1 MIACKTVG
9 AGGTYTID
17 SPVRHRLTAHRA
29 SRDRRVVLELPRFSW
44 LLRPMWIVAVLPLVS
59 AAGCLRIPDD
69 LNEAGGGPASAPST
83 AGEVLA
89 RHVKALG
96 GEKKL
101 RAITER
107 TVEARMVF
115 FAEEGCEEGNEN
127 CFSKDEA
134 GSFVLQST
142 ANGRLYRRTVL
153 REQVEE
159 RGYDGKSGWSLG
171 GGVLRIDTPDEAV
184 ISREDAQLH
193 WYFGV
198 AERGIETTLVPARKE
213 GTQVLDGL
221 TWRVSPKVPAKTF
234 WFDRATGLLRMEV
247 AEEGEGEQAQ
257 RQTITYEDYKK
268 VDGVLVP
275 FKVRVV
281 SRTGER
287 EQVVEF
293 VTQRV
298 THGAVDKTR
307 FAVPSLQQPK
317 PVADVV
323 LAELERAKTAAKAAP
338 RDVAAQV
345 AYARAAFAAAHWR
358 EAGTAAE
365 ATLAVDPR
373 EPEALFTLARVHILL
388 GELAPAAKALTRAR
402 KAGVRE
408 DQVARQEAWIHL
420 RRRDFAKLA
429 RSLDSVGAKVMAGR
443 YRAFVGKPMTI
454 TGEPACVQSVP
465 VVKASPLMVVKLEIA
480 GKPTQAIVDTGAHE
494 LILAKKF
501 AADAGVTVRAKSTLG
516 EDGPEVGYAEVD
528 KLGIGGVQI
537 ANVPV
542 SVFDD
547 ATITEMAGVESG
559 EIGAVL
565 GLYALADFLVTIDVP
580 AKKFEMIV
588 PGRRCDKDRQQRL
601 GAGKA
606 VPFVLHE
613 THYVYVMGMLGKAEG
628 LYLVNTG
635 MRGADMTATQ
645 TAYAYAGIGA
655 PPIRSDEAPMVK
667 IKTFQVGDVDL
678 NDLTSAFG
686 YFDQSQTQDG
696 FRLDGM
702 IGLGA
707 LGRKPFSIDY
717 QAQKI
722 VFAP

>member
-1 MIACKTVG
+1 MPNV
-9 AGGTYTID
+9 
-17 SPVRHRLTAHRA
+17 SRV
-29 SRDRRVVLELPRFSW
+29 SRDCWRFQ
-44 LLRPMWIVAVLPLVS
+44 PVWIIALWALVS
-59 AAGCLRIPDD
+59 ATSCLRIPDD
-69 LNEAGGGPASAPST
+69 LNEAEGGPASAPST
-83 AGEVLA
+83 AAEVLA

-96 GEKKL
+96 GEEKL
-101 RAITER
+101 RKITER

-115 FAEEGCEEGNEN
+115 FAEEGCEEDNES

-159 RGYDGKSGWSLG
+159 RGYDGKIGWSLG
-171 GGVLRIDTPDEAV
+171 GGVLRIDTADEAV

-198 AERGIETTLVPARKE
+198 AERGIETTLLPARKE
-213 GTQVLDGL
+213 GTKVLDGL

-234 WFDRATGLLRMEV
+234 WFDRATGLLSMEI
-247 AEEGEGEQAQ
+247 AEDGEGEQAQ
-257 RQTITYEDYKK
+257 RQTITYDDYKA

-298 THGAVDKTR
+298 SHGPVDKTR

-317 PVADVV
+317 PVADAV
-323 LAELERAKTAAKAAP
+323 LTELERAKTAAKAAP

-358 EAGTAAE
+358 EAETAAE

-388 GELAPAAKALTRAR
+388 GELGPAAKALARAR

-408 DQVARQEAWIHL
+408 EQVARQEAWIHL
-420 RRRDFAKLA
+420 RKRDFPKLA

-443 YRAFVGKPMTI
+443 YRSFVGKPMTI

-480 GKPTQAIVDTGAHE
+480 GKPTHAIVDTGAHE
-494 LILAKKF
+494 LILSKKF
-501 AADAGVTVRAKSTLG
+501 AADTDVTVRAKSTLG
-516 EDGPEVGYAEVD
+516 EGGPEVGYAEVD
-528 KLGIGGVQI
+528 KLAIGGVQI
-537 ANVPV
+537 SHVPV

-547 ATITEMAGVESG
+547 ATIAEMAGVESG
-559 EIGAVL
+559 EVGAVL

-580 AKKFEMIV
+580 GKKFEMIV
-588 PGRRCDKDRQQRL
+588 PGRRCEKERQQRL
-601 GAGKA
+601 AAGKS

-613 THYVYVMGMLGKAEG
+613 THYVYVLGKLADAEG

-645 TAYAYAGIGA
+645 TAYAHAGIGA

-667 IKTFQVGDVDL
+667 IASFGIGEVALKDL
-678 NDLTSAFG
+678 VSAFG

-702 IGLGA
+702 LGLGA